1 MYNGFINVLKPT
13 GMTSND
19 VVGKLKYFAK
29 KYSGEKLK
37 FGHTGTLDPNAAG
50 VMLVCVG
57 RGTKFSQYVT
67 EKKKTYVGIIN
78 LGKTTDTVD
87 TYGEVE
93 EENIPS
99 LKTDEEIEATLKTY
113 LGKSKQIPPKYSA
126 IKINGQKLYDLARQG
141 KEIPEIKSRD
151 IEIFEINFLQ
161 YNHPNITFEV
171 ECSAGTY
178 IRSLAKDIGSD
189 LGELAHL
196 GLLIRTKVDNFS
208 IDDSYTI
215 DELEHFMQEGNF
227 KEAVMEVDQVLDKFP
242 SLEIKNSAEKAYLN
256 GLRLA
261 QDRINTKIKKDIS
274 NLKQKVYNENGQFLG
289 IGNLSLDENQN
300 YILKSETQR

>member
-19 VVGKLKYFAK
+19 IVGKLKYFAK

-67 EKKKTYVGIIN
+67 EKKKTYIGIIN
-78 LGKTTDTVD
+78 LGQTTDTVD
-87 TYGEVE
+87 TYGIVE
-93 EENIPS
+93 EARETS
-99 LKTDEEIEATLKTY
+99 LKTEEEIEAIFKTY

-151 IEIFEINFLQ
+151 IEIFGISLLE

-171 ECSAGTY
+171 ECSSGTY

-196 GLLIRTKVDNFS
+196 GLLIRNKVDNFS
-208 IDDSYTI
+208 IDESYT
-215 DELEHFMQEGNF
+215 LEQLECLMKEGIF
-227 KEAVMEVDQVLDKFP
+227 KEAVMEIDYVLDRFP
-242 SLEIKNSAEKAYLN
+242 KLIIINSAEKAYLN
-256 GLRLA
+256 GLALA
-261 QDRINTKIKKDIS
+261 QDRIQTKIKKDIS

-289 IGNLSLDENQN
+289 IGTLSLDENQN

>member
-113 LGKSKQIPPKYSA
+113 LGKSNQIPPKYSA

-215 DELEHFMQEGNF
+215 DELEHLMQEGNF

>member
-1 MYNGFINVLKPT
+1 MFDGFINVLKPT

-19 VVGKLKYFAK
+19 VVGRLKYLAK
-29 KYSGEKLK
+29 KYTGEKIK

-50 VMLVCVG
+50 VMLVCLG

-67 EKKKTYVGIIN
+67 EKKKTYIGTIN
-78 LGKTTDTVD
+78 LGAMTDTLD
-87 TYGEVE
+87 TYGVVE
-93 EENIPS
+93 EEKVAS
-99 LKTDEEIEATLKTY
+99 LKLEDDIKHILNSY

-126 IKINGQKLYDLARQG
+126 LKINGQKLYDLARKG
-141 KEIPEIKSRD
+141 KDIPEIKSRD
-151 IEIFEINFLQ
+151 IEIFNIEFIE
-161 YNHPNITFEV
+161 YTHPIIKFEV

-178 IRSLAKDIGSD
+178 IRSLARDIGED

-208 IDDSYTI
+208 IDNSYTI
-215 DELEHFMQEGNF
+215 EELEQLMQDGNF
-227 KEAVMEVDQVLDKFP
+227 EEAVMEVDEVLDKFP

-256 GLRLA
+256 GLSLA

-274 NLKQKVYNENGQFLG
+274 NFKQKVYNENGQFLG
-289 IGNLSLDENQN
+289 IGKLRLDENQN

>member
-19 VVGKLKYFAK
+19 VVGKLKYFTK
-29 KYSGEKLK
+29 KYSGEKHK

-93 EENIPS
+93 EAKVPS
-99 LKTDEEIEATLKTY
+99 LKTDEEIEATFKTY

-215 DELEHFMQEGNF
+215 DELEHLMQEGNF

-256 GLRLA
+256 GLKLA

>member
-208 IDDSYTI
+208 IDESYTI
-215 DELEHFMQEGNF
+215 DELEHLMQEGNF

-256 GLRLA
+256 GLKLA

>member
-215 DELEHFMQEGNF
+215 DELEHLMQEGNF

-256 GLRLA
+256 GLKLA

>member
-19 VVGKLKYFAK
+19 VVGRLKYLAK
-29 KYSGEKLK
+29 KYTGEKIK

-50 VMLVCVG
+50 VMLVCLG

-67 EKKKTYVGIIN
+67 EKKKTYIGTIN
-78 LGKTTDTVD
+78 LGAMTDTLD
-87 TYGEVE
+87 TYGVVE
-93 EENIPS
+93 EEKSAS
-99 LKTDEEIEATLKTY
+99 LKLEDDIKNTLNSY

-126 IKINGQKLYDLARQG
+126 LKVNGQKLYDLARKG

-151 IEIFEINFLQ
+151 IEIFNIEFIQ
-161 YNHPNITFEV
+161 YIHPIITFEV

-178 IRSLAKDIGSD
+178 IRSLARDIGED

-208 IDDSYTI
+208 IDESYT
-215 DELEHFMQEGNF
+215 LEEIEKLMQNGDF
-227 KEAVMEVDQVLDKFP
+227 QQGIMDVDKVLDKFP
-242 SLEIKNSAEKAYLN
+242 SLTIKPQAEKAYLN
-256 GLRLA
+256 GLKIA

-274 NLKQKVYNENGQFLG
+274 NFKQKVYNENGQFLG
-289 IGNLSLDENQN
+289 IGKLSLDENQN

>member
-19 VVGKLKYFAK
+19 VVGKLKYLAK

-67 EKKKTYVGIIN
+67 EKKKTYIGIIN
-78 LGKTTDTVD
+78 LGQTTDTVD
-87 TYGEVE
+87 TYGIVE
-93 EENIPS
+93 EARETS
-99 LKTDEEIEATLKTY
+99 LKTEEEIEAILKTY

-151 IEIFEINFLQ
+151 IEIFEISLLE
-161 YNHPNITFEV
+161 YKHPNITFEV

-178 IRSLAKDIGSD
+178 IRSLAKDIGQD

-196 GLLIRTKVDNFS
+196 GLLIRTKVDDHN
-208 IDDSYTI
+208 IEDSYT
-215 DELEHFMQEGNF
+215 LEQLENLLKDGRF
-227 KEAVMEVDQVLDKFP
+227 KDAVMEIDEVLEKFP
-242 SLEIKNSAEKAYLN
+242 SLVIIDSAEKAYLN
-256 GLRLA
+256 GLALA
-261 QDRINTKIKKDIS
+261 QDRIQTKIKKDIS

-289 IGNLSLDENQN
+289 IGILSLDKYEN